1 MTFRTSVLWKLNM
14 HMAKKWTEMVKKQL
28 LIILHLFRL
37 VTVQFFFRLSVSIYS
52 LSVLQKMLFW
62 LLLLACTHQGTF
74 QNICSSTISLDFN
87 AVATLLP
94 WADFF
99 DRNCRW
105 LGLIKWEMEQKEDRG
120 DKNAFPIQGTFRKI
134 VHPLKL
140 LNSHSFSQAFW

>member
-1 MTFRTSVLWKLNM
+1 MTYTYSPNHKISTNSVYPDVIFILWTSNLELFCR
-14 HMAKKWTEMVKKQL
+14 L
-28 LIILHLFRL
+28 LQSHLCDFCL
-37 VTVQFFFRLSVSIYS
+37 TQG
-52 LSVLQKMLFW
+52 LSVLQKELFW
-62 LLLLACTHQGTF
+62 LLLLYLPCTHQGTF

-87 AVATLLP
+87 AAATLLP